1 MKHVLNNMSESEKN
15 AIREQHQGGM
25 RIDTSRFRT
34 LLESTVGN
42 VKTLVSEDVAPL
54 IKEDAQQK
62 QMFQQ
67 KAESC
72 FDPKK
77 YPQIAALMKAYS
89 LSVFTLA
96 GIAITIL
103 SSGIAS
109 GLGITGA
116 IFGAGA
122 AYDQVEKAI
131 NNPKSTFKKEI
142 TTFLKCTGVM

>member
-1 MKHVLNNMSESEKN
+1 MKHILNNMSESEKKT
-15 AIREQHQGGM
+15 IREQHEGGM
-25 RIDTSRFRT
+25 KIDTSRFKS
-34 LLESTVGN
+34 LLESKSGN
-42 VKTLVSEDVAPL
+42 VKPL
-54 IKEDAQQK
+54 INEDAQQK

-72 FDPKK
+72 FDSKK
-77 YPQIAALMKAYS
+77 YPQIAALMKAAG
-89 LSVFTLA
+89 LSAFAIA
-96 GIAITIL
+96 GVALTIL
-103 SSGIAS
+103 SSGIAA

-122 AYDQVEKAI
+122 AYEQVEKAI

>member
-1 MKHVLNNMSESEKN
+1 MKHILNNMSESEKKT
-15 AIREQHQGGM
+15 IREQHEGGM
-25 RIDTSRFRT
+25 KIDTSRFKS
-34 LLESTVGN
+34 LMESKSGN
-42 VKTLVSEDVAPL
+42 VKPL
-54 IKEDAQQK
+54 IKEDSQQK

-72 FDPKK
+72 FDSKK
-77 YPQIAALMKAYS
+77 YPQIAALMKAYG
-89 LSVFTLA
+89 LSAFALA
-96 GIAITIL
+96 GVALTIL
-103 SSGIAS
+103 SSGTAA

-122 AYDQVEKAI
+122 AYEQVEKAI